1 MIAFYYWI
9 YAAIWPWYA
18 ISQRG
23 TASCN
28 LLQLSSFITLYTWN
42 TKNCETLVTFSFLFE
57 IILLYYPYFT
67 SLIKTR
73 WWGGGGGGGFFFF
86 GQKGVDDVK
95 KILCGVGGGCDK
107 KICPFQ
113 KYTLPPPPLQY
124 T

>member
-9 YAAIWPWYA
+9 YAATWPWYA

-23 TASCN
+23 TASFN

-42 TKNCETLVTFSFLFE
+42 TKNCETLRLTLVTFSFLFE

-73 WWGGGGGGGFFFF
+73 WWGGGGGYYFFA
-86 GQKGVDDVK
+86 QKGVEDVK
-95 KILCGVGGGCDK
+95 KILCGVGYDK
-107 KICPFQ
+107 D
-113 KYTLPPPPLQY
+113 LPL
-124 T
+124 